1 MSIKSKARTY
11 FRKLRRMKIGLSF
24 SEAAK
29 LAKCFA
35 QGKND
40 LQIEETCINAQ
51 KCLLGPL
58 TNPSGDIDKV
68 FVLGTKDSLNIIT
81 TDLDHIRKALQG

>member
-40 LQIEETCINAQ
+40 LQIEETCKNFVET
-51 KCLLGPL
+51 CLFGPEDERD
-58 TNPSGDIDKV
+58 PV
-68 FVLGTKDSLNIIT
+68 FVYGAKDMSNLIM

>member
-40 LQIEETCINAQ
+40 LQIEETCKNFVET
-51 KCLLGPL
+51 CLFGPEDERDL
-58 TNPSGDIDKV
+58 V
-68 FVLGTKDSLNIIT
+68 FVYGAKDMSNLIM